1 MQNALEPASPGAL
14 ERTARL
20 AVPLFLLLAIVTL
33 AFGVGFIVNDLTSDD
48 GPSATAQSLTGNG
61 QITGDT
67 VGASILNEIYD
78 ILASDYVDRE
88 VINQDSFRRA
98 AINGILT
105 SLNDP
110 HTNYYTQ
117 EELASGVLDF
127 SASYQG
133 IGAVVSM
140 DDAGRVT
147 IVAPYRDSPAEAA
160 GIRPG
165 DAILEINGTSIDG
178 WTHNE
183 AAAEIRG
190 PAGTEVT
197 LLVEHSDGTTE
208 TLVIRR
214 GDIPL
219 QSVYTTPAYEIIP
232 GESGTDL
239 VDRDGN
245 LVEDIAYIQISVFHE
260 NTPEELQAAL
270 QAVNDGDY
278 AGLILDLRS
287 NPGGWLQET
296 IDIADEFLN
305 DGIILYQEDA
315 DGQRRTFAASA
326 GGIATEIPI
335 VILQDQGSASGSE
348 VLAAALHDNSRAQI
362 VGTRSNGKGTVNTTK
377 ELTGCGDPAGCGALY
392 LSIGR
397 WYTPNNQQIEGL
409 GVTPD
414 VEVELTEDAYIEQG
428 DVQVFAAID
437 LLRGN

>member
-1 MQNALEPASPGAL
+1 MQNALDPTSPGAL
-14 ERTARL
+14 ERTTRL
-20 AVPLFLLLAIVTL
+20 AIPLFLLLAIVTL
-33 AFGVGFIVNDLTSDD
+33 AFGVGFIVNDLSSDD
-48 GPSATAQSLTGNG
+48 APASAAPITNNG
-61 QITGDT
+61 QIAGDT
-67 VGASILNEIYD
+67 VGAAILNEIYS
-78 ILASDYVDRE
+78 ILSSDYVDRE
-88 VINQDSFRRA
+88 LINQDNFRRA

-140 DDAGRVT
+140 DTSGRVT

-165 DAILEINGTSIDG
+165 DAILEINGESIEG

-197 LLVEHSDGTTE
+197 ILVEHTDGSTE

-214 GDIPL
+214 GEIPL
-219 QSVYTTPAYEIIP
+219 QSVYTSPSYELIP

-245 LVEDIAYIQISVFHE
+245 VVTDLAYIQIAVFHE
-260 NTPEELQAAL
+260 NTPEELQEAL
-270 QAVNDGDY
+270 EAVEDGDY
-278 AGLILDLRS
+278 SGLILDLRS

-296 IDIADEFLN
+296 IDIADMFLD
-305 DGIILYQEDA
+305 DGVILYQEDA
-315 DGQRRTFAASA
+315 DGARRTFAASA

-335 VILQDQGSASGSE
+335 VIIQDQGSASGSE
-348 VLAAALHDNSRAQI
+348 VLAAALRDNDRARI
-362 VGTRSNGKGTVNTTK
+362 VGTRSNGKGTVNKTQ

-414 VEVELTEDAYIEQG
+414 VEIELTEDAYIEEG
-428 DVQVFAAID
+428 DVQMFAAID

>member
-48 GPSATAQSLTGNG
+48 APSATAQPLTGNG
-61 QITGDT
+61 QIAGDT

-165 DAILEINGTSIDG
+165 DAILEINGASIDG

-208 TLVIRR
+208 ALVIRR

-219 QSVYTTPAYEIIP
+219 QSVYTSPAYEIIP

-245 LVEDIAYIQISVFHE
+245 LVEDIAYIQIAVFHE
-260 NTPEELQAAL
+260 NTPEELQEAL
-270 QAVNDGDY
+270 QAVSDGDY
-278 AGLILDLRS
+278 AGLILDVRS

-305 DGIILYQEDA
+305 DGVILYQEDA
-315 DGQRRTFAASA
+315 DGQRRTFAARA

-335 VILQDQGSASGSE
+335 VILQDEGSASGSE
-348 VLAAALHDNSRAQI
+348 VLAAALRDNGRAQI

-414 VEVELTEDAYIEQG
+414 IEVELTEDAYIEQG

>member
-14 ERTARL
+14 ERSARI

-48 GPSATAQSLTGNG
+48 SPASSSEQPAGNG
-61 QITGDT
+61 QVEGDT
-67 VGASILNEIYD
+67 VGAAILNEIYD
-78 ILASDYVDRE
+78 ILSRDYVDRE
-88 VINQDSFRRA
+88 LINQDSFRRA

-140 DDAGRVT
+140 DAEGRVT

-160 GIRPG
+160 GVRSG
-165 DAILEINGTSIDG
+165 DAILEINGQSIEG

-197 LLVEHSDGTTE
+197 ILVEHSDGTTE
-208 TLVIRR
+208 SLTIRR
-214 GDIPL
+214 GEIPL
-219 QSVYTTPAYEIIP
+219 QSVYTSPAYEIIP

-245 LVEDIAYIQISVFHE
+245 VVTDLAYIQISVFHE
-260 NTPEELQAAL
+260 NTPEELTAAL
-270 QAVNDGDY
+270 EDVNAGDY
-278 AGLILDLRS
+278 KGLILDLRS

-296 IDIADEFLN
+296 IDIADMFLD
-305 DGIILYQEDA
+305 DGVILYQEDA
-315 DGQRRTFAASA
+315 DGQRRTWAASA
-326 GGIATEIPI
+326 GGLATEIPI

-348 VLAAALHDNSRAQI
+348 VLAAALHDNGRAKI
-362 VGTRSNGKGTVNTTK
+362 VGTHSNGKGTVNKTQ
-377 ELTGCGDPAGCGALY
+377 ELTNCGDPAGCGALY

-409 GVTPD
+409 GITPD
-414 VEVELTEDAYIEQG
+414 VELELTEDAYVEQG
-428 DVQVFAAID
+428 DVQVFEAID